1 MSLDPAE
8 QPYDVQ
14 VEQAKQARG
23 AVLVE
28 VVCPECGAVVGA
40 VVDTPLGPLY
50 EATFPQVEGQP
61 PTPSQHVLI
70 LAPRYE
76 RPGDEMLR
84 GACEVHG
91 RLVVSD
97 ALARDAVRQ
106 GQPRLEASSLE

>member
-8 QPYDVQ
+8 QPYPVQ
-14 VEQAKQARG
+14 VEQAKAARG

-28 VVCPECGAVVGA
+28 VVCPECDALIGTIVE
-40 VVDTPLGPLY
+40 TPLAPLY
-50 EATFPQVEGQP
+50 EATFPPVEGQP
-61 PTPSQHVLI
+61 ATPSQHVLI

-106 GQPRLEASSLE
+106 GQARLAASRLE